1 MRTSLRRLL
10 ASLALLLAAGAL
22 WAEPVRIGVLAFR
35 SKPQTL
41 AQWKPLETV
50 LERQMPERDFEI
62 EALDYA
68 ELNLAVA
75 SRRLDFV
82 LTNPGHYVLLA
93 QRSGLSAPLA
103 TLVNAEHGRPMY
115 AYGGTILTLASSD
128 IRTLA
133 DLRGRRVATATHEA
147 LAGYQMQAYEL
158 AIQGIPAPAGELLVE
173 TGMPHDRVVEA
184 VLGGR
189 ADAGFVR
196 SSVIEQMAREGKLD
210 LARVR
215 VLNWQDLPGL
225 PWAVSTRLYPEWPF
239 AALPH
244 IDEHLARNVTA
255 ALFLLDHEAV
265 MTRAM
270 GIHGFTVPSDYA
282 PVVELLRELRLPPFD
297 VAPRFTL
304 GDVWERY
311 RGQALAGLL
320 LVALV
325 VLLSVRLMVSNRR
338 LSVERKRAEEQAGQL
353 AEAEELWR
361 FALEGAG
368 DGVWDWDVK
377 SGKTKFS
384 RRWKEMIGY
393 REDEFEDSFE
403 AWAAHLHP
411 EDKPRVLSAVQ
422 DYFDGKTPEYVVE
435 FRLRCKDGSWKW
447 ILGRGMVAS
456 RDADG
461 KPLRMIGTHADIDA
475 RKQAEMALAQSN
487 AELEQ
492 FAYSV
497 SHDMRQPLR
506 MVSGHLQLLEKGLGD
521 ALDADQR
528 ETLHFALDG
537 AKRMDSMI
545 VSLLEYSRVG
555 RKTEAK
561 AWQPSRA
568 ALDEALGFLEPLIRD
583 AAAEVSIAG
592 EWPQVYASRDELAR
606 LFQNLIGNGIK
617 FCEAGKP
624 PRVEIESA
632 VDGGTWRV
640 TVRDHGIGIDPQQID
655 RLFQFFSR
663 LQSRARYDGT
673 GMGLA
678 LCRRIVE
685 HHGGRI
691 SAESEGE
698 GQGSVFVFE
707 LPLGM
712 ENAAPPGSGA

>member
-1 MRTSLRRLL
+1 MKTSLLRLI
-10 ASLALLLAAGAL
+10 AVLLLAAGPL
-22 WAEPVRIGVLAFR
+22 WAAEPVRIGVLAFR
-35 SKPQTL
+35 PKPDTL
-41 AQWKPLETV
+41 AQWRPLQAM
-50 LERQMPERDFEI
+50 LKRQMPERDFVVEP
-62 EALDYA
+62 LDYD
-68 ELNLAVA
+68 ELGAAVA

-93 QRSGLSAPLA
+93 HRSGLSAPLA
-103 TLVNAEHGRPMY
+103 TLVNADHGRHLY
-115 AYGGTILTLASSD
+115 AYGGVIFTRADQSG

-133 DLRGRRVATATHEA
+133 DIRGKRVAAVSGESFG
-147 LAGYQMQAYEL
+147 GYQTQAYEL
-158 AIQGIPAPAGELLVE
+158 SVRDIPLPDGKQLVK
-173 TGMPHDRVVEA
+173 TGTPHDRVVVA
-184 VLGGR
+184 VLDGQ
-189 ADAGFVR
+189 AEVGFVR
-196 SSVIEQMAREGKLD
+196 SGVLEQMAREGKLD

-215 VLNWQDLPGL
+215 VLNRQDLPGL
-225 PWAVSTRLYPEWPF
+225 PWLLSTRLYPEWPL

-255 ALFLLDHEAV
+255 ALFLLDRDPAL
-265 MTRAM
+265 MQAM
-270 GIHGFTVPSDYA
+270 NIHGFTVPSDYS

-304 GDVWERY
+304 GDVWEKY
-311 RGQALAGLL
+311 RGQALVALL
-320 LVALV
+320 LVGLV
-325 VLLSVRLMVSNRR
+325 ALLSMRLMISNRR
-338 LSVERKRAEEQAGQL
+338 LHTERVRAETQARQL

-368 DGVWDWDVK
+368 DGVWDWAVQ
-377 SGKTKFS
+377 SGKTRFS

-393 REDEFEDSFE
+393 REDEFEDSYD
-403 AWAAHLHP
+403 AWVASLHP
-411 EDKPRVLSAVQ
+411 EDKQHVQSTLQ
-422 DYFDGKTPEYVVE
+422 DYFDGKAREYVVE
-435 FRLRCKDGSWKW
+435 FRMRCKDGDWKW
-447 ILGRGMVAS
+447 ILGRGMVVS
-456 RDADG
+456 RDING
-461 KPLRMIGTHADIDA
+461 RPLRMIGTHADIDA

-521 ALDADQR
+521 TLDDEQR
-528 ETLHFALDG
+528 ECLHFALDG

-545 VSLLEYSRVG
+545 VSLLDYSRVG

-568 ALDEALGFLEPLIRD
+568 ALEEALGFLDPLIHE
-583 AAAEVSIAG
+583 ASAEVG
-592 EWPQVYASRDELAR
+592 VVGDWPQVYASRDELVR

-617 FCEAGKP
+617 FCEPGKP
-624 PRVEIESA
+624 PRVEAESA
-632 VDGGTWRV
+632 VDGGAWRV
-640 TVRDHGIGIDPQQID
+640 RVRDHGIGIDPAQSG

-691 SAESEGE
+691 WAESEGE
-698 GQGSVFVFE
+698 GRGSVFVFE
-707 LPLGM
+707 LPLGT
-712 ENAAPPGSGA
+712 ENAVPSGS